1 MYLNLILA
9 INTQRKQDTCWVKH
23 QPVKPKR
30 ALGEIEAG
38 LGLMEQAEF
47 TFSEKCLSEEKKLLL
62 HRQIGGYHLP
72 RAKKR
77 MGIYLER

>member
-1 MYLNLILA
+1 MYLNLIQA